1 MDAGTSVGL
10 VKPSL
15 WGSAGHRPTRDIMV
29 APTKFMTL
37 GLSRK
42 SLGAIG
48 IAVTMGR
55 SCFEPLL
62 RLTSL
67 WLFGIDI
74 ITDATGA
81 TGWN

>member
-1 MDAGTSVGL
+1 MKGNEKPQLEAG
-10 VKPSL
+10 
-15 WGSAGHRPTRDIMV
+15 
-29 APTKFMTL
+29 
-37 GLSRK
+37 
-42 SLGAIG
+42 G

-74 ITDATGA
+74 IIDATGVKNRDR
-81 TGWN
+81 TCDI